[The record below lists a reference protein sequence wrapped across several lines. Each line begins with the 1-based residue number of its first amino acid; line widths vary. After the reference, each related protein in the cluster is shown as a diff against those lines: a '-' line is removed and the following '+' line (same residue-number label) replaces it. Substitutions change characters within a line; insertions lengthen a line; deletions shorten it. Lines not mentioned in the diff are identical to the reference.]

1 MVSDLRNGQRKR
13 RCRKKEGTTVAMWV
27 AFVPSQ
33 FLDPGLGLLQMK
45 GTAGA
50 PCTHGTGSPQGL
62 ERNIWKWVTGG
73 SFEKDELEMKLL
85 VRFLSCNISNIA
97 VNLPLKNLF

>member
-1 MVSDLRNGQRKR
+1 MQAEL
-13 RCRKKEGTTVAMWV
+13 ELGTTVAIWV
-27 AFVPSQ
+27 AFVPSRC
-33 FLDPGLGLLQMK
+33 LDPGLGLLQMK
-45 GTAGA
+45 CTAGA

-62 ERNIWKWVTGG
+62 ERNIWKWVTGR

-85 VRFLSCNISNIA
+85 VRFLCCNVSNIA